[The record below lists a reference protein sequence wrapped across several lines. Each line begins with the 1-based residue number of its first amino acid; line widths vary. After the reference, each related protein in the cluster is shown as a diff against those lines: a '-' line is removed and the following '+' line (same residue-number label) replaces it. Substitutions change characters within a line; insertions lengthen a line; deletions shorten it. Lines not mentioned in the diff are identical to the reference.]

1 MMIPASNNIAAS
13 MRVRSHAPGPGA
25 AACAELRSAVAHRLA
40 VADRTHLV
48 DDTGEVGDS
57 RVPAH
62 KRTAEV
68 RSRAAVDCSFEVGR
82 SRVATHKRA
91 AVAHNRAVA
100 DHTRAARRSHAATH
114 KHTATA
120 HNQVAARSHPGL
132 RHDEEMRPWRA
143 ALRRR
148 QSQCKDGALRPL
160 FGVPARLNTTVGR
173 VFQPPCDRAAAR
185 FH

>member
-1 MMIPASNNIAAS
+1 
-13 MRVRSHAPGPGA
+13 MRVRSHARGPGA
-25 AACAELRSAVAHRLA
+25 AACAELRSAVAHRRS

-48 DDTGEVGDS
+48 DDTGEMGDS

-62 KRTAEV
+62 KRTAGV
-68 RSRAAVDCSFEVGR
+68 HSRAVGDRSFEVGR
-82 SRVATHKRA
+82 SQVATHKRGAVAHNRAVADRSFEVGRSQVATHKRA
-91 AVAHNRAVA
+91 AVAHNGAVA
-100 DHTRAARRSHAATH
+100 DRTRAARRSQAATH

-148 QSQCKDGALRPL
+148 QSQCKDGA
-160 FGVPARLNTTVGR
+160 
-173 VFQPPCDRAAAR
+173 
-185 FH
+185 

>member
-1 MMIPASNNIAAS
+1 MMIPGSNNIAAS
-13 MRVRSHAPGPGA
+13 MGVRSHAPGPGG

-82 SRVATHKRA
+82 SRVAAHKRA
-91 AVAHNRAVA
+91 AVGPNP
-100 DHTRAARRSHAATH
+100 AAAGQTLGPRRS
-114 KHTATA
+114 
-120 HNQVAARSHPGL
+120 
-132 RHDEEMRPWRA
+132 
-143 ALRRR
+143 
-148 QSQCKDGALRPL
+148 
-160 FGVPARLNTTVGR
+160 PAGR
-173 VFQPPCDRAAAR
+173 
-185 FH
+185 

>member
-1 MMIPASNNIAAS
+1 MMITASNNIAAS

-82 SRVATHKRA
+82 SRGATHKRA
-91 AVAHNRAVA
+91 AGGPIPAGAG
-100 DHTRAARRSHAATH
+100 HTRDPRRSHA
-114 KHTATA
+114 
-120 HNQVAARSHPGL
+120 GL
-132 RHDEEMRPWRA
+132 P
-143 ALRRR
+143 
-148 QSQCKDGALRPL
+148 QQTSPS
-160 FGVPARLNTTVGR
+160 
-173 VFQPPCDRAAAR
+173 
-185 FH
+185 